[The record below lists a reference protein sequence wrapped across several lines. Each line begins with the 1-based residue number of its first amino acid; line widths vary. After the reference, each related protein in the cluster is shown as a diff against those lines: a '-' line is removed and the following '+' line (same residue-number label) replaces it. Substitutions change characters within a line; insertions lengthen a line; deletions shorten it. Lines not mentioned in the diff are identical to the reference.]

1 VPGWGWSLTVIAG
14 STLDD
19 VTRSTGFAR
28 SKDVYTSPPM
38 DFAFSEEQE
47 MLRASAREFLAKV
60 CPSSYVRR
68 MMDTDDA
75 WDGALWKKMAEMG
88 WTGLGVPERYGGV
101 GTFLDLVV
109 ILEEAGRSL
118 LPGPYFSTMG
128 LAVPTLLE
136 AGSEAQRQE
145 VLSKVAAG
153 EARAT
158 VAVTEPSGR
167 WDADGVT
174 LSAQRSGD
182 GWRLDGVKLFVP
194 DAAAADYTIVAA
206 RTRSHG
212 EEGVTLFLVSGCP
225 EGMTVSPLKTMDMT
239 RRWYEVR
246 FDHLQ
251 VPGDALMGTVDGGWA
266 PLKRALDWA
275 AAALC
280 SEMIG
285 GAQHVLD
292 TSVEYAKTRQQFGK
306 PIGIYQA
313 VSHKLAD
320 MLLETESARSAT
332 YYAAWAVD
340 ADAPDRSLAA
350 SMAKAY
356 TSDAYRRAAGN
367 GIQVHGGIGFTW
379 EHDMHLYFK
388 RAKASEVTLGDATY
402 HRELVAQALD
412 L

>member
-1 VPGWGWSLTVIAG
+1 
-14 STLDD
+14 
-19 VTRSTGFAR
+19 
-28 SKDVYTSPPM
+28 M

-47 MLRASAREFLAKV
+47 MLRASAREFLAKQ

-68 MMDTDDA
+68 MMEAEDA
-75 WDGALWKKMAEMG
+75 WDPAFWARLAEMG
-88 WTGLGVPERYGGV
+88 WTSLGIPEEYGGV

-109 ILEEAGRSL
+109 VLEEAGRAL
-118 LPGPYFSTMG
+118 LPGPFFSTMG
-128 LAVPTLLE
+128 LALPTLLE
-136 AGSEAQRQE
+136 AAGEAHKKE
-145 VLSKVAAG
+145 VLSAIAAG
-153 EARAT
+153 DARAT
-158 VAVTEPSGR
+158 VALTEPSGR
-167 WDADGVT
+167 WDAEGVT
-174 LSAQRSGD
+174 LAALQSGD

-194 DAAAADYTIVAA
+194 DAAVADHTIVAA
-206 RTRSHG
+206 RTRSEG
-212 EEGVTLFLVSGCP
+212 EHGVTLFLVSGRP
-225 EGMTVSPLKTMDMT
+225 SGMTVKPLKTLDMT

-246 FDHLQ
+246 FDG
-251 VPGDALMGTVDGGWA
+251 VALPASAVVGAVDQGWA
-266 PLKRALDWA
+266 PLRRALDWA
-275 AAALC
+275 AAGLC
-280 SEMIG
+280 AEMVG

-340 ADAPDRSLAA
+340 ADAPDRTLAA

>member
-1 VPGWGWSLTVIAG
+1 VLTAI
-14 STLDD
+14 
-19 VTRSTGFAR
+19 
-28 SKDVYTSPPM
+28 
-38 DFAFSEEQE
+38 
-47 MLRASAREFLAKV
+47 
-60 CPSSYVRR
+60 
-68 MMDTDDA
+68 
-75 WDGALWKKMAEMG
+75 
-88 WTGLGVPERYGGV
+88 
-101 GTFLDLVV
+101 
-109 ILEEAGRSL
+109 
-118 LPGPYFSTMG
+118 
-128 LAVPTLLE
+128 
-136 AGSEAQRQE
+136 
-145 VLSKVAAG
+145 AAG
-153 EARAT
+153 DARAT
-158 VAVTEPSGR
+158 VALTEPSGR
-167 WDADGVT
+167 WDAEGVT
-174 LSAQRSGD
+174 LAATRSGD

-194 DAAAADYTIVAA
+194 DAAVAAHTIVAA
-206 RTRSHG
+206 RTRSEG
-212 EEGVTLFLVSGCP
+212 EDGVTLFLVPGRP
-225 EGMTVSPLKTMDMT
+225 NGMSVKPLKTLDMT

-246 FDHLQ
+246 FDGVELPASA
-251 VPGDALMGTVDGGWA
+251 VMGTVDQGWA
-266 PLKRALDWA
+266 PLRRALDWGA
-275 AAALC
+275 AGLC
-280 SEMIG
+280 AEMVG

-340 ADAPDRSLAA
+340 ADAPDRTLAA